1 MTDGTPGRGD
11 RALRDRLREVEL
23 DAARKIL

>member
-1 MTDGTPGRGD
+1 MTDRTPGRGY
-11 RALRDRLREVEL
+11 RALRERLREVEL